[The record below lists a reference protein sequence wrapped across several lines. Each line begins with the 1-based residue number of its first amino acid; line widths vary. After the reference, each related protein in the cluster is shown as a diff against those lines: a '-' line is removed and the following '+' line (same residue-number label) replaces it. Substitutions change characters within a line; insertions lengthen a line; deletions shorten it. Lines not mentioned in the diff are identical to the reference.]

1 MKKDYAAPVLIEYG
15 DVADLTAIFGS
26 ENTEDVLVNTSGQ
39 VVQTG
44 TGSID
49 ACPTRNPHAGGMCE
63 INP

>member
-1 MKKDYAAPVLIEYG
+1 MKKYTSPQLIEYG
-15 DVADLTAIFGS
+15 DVAGITAIFGS
-26 ENTEDVLVNTSGQ
+26 EMTEDVLVNPAGN

-49 ACPTRNPHAGGMCE
+49 ACPTQTPAPGGMCT